1 MSKNWVEFSLD
12 VVHTSPDIRE
22 SDWKLFRE
30 FHPIALN
37 RYCQRFLEDVG
48 GVVADGSKTPHD
60 RYGEIYS
67 LVRQATKELARGFD
81 DKRRSTAVVQLAI
94 IHSHGLITEEELSR
108 FFFRDPRGDY
118 AAVTSNQSMKPTAP
132 FRNAF
137 SVFATT
143 PCRGLSLS
151 R

>member
-1 MSKNWVEFSLD
+1 
-12 VVHTSPDIRE
+12 VHTSPDIQE

-30 FHPIALN
+30 LHPVAVN

-48 GVVADGSKTPHD
+48 RVVADGSKTPHD

-67 LVRQATKELARGFD
+67 LVRQATKELARAFD

-94 IHSHGLITEEELSR
+94 IHSHGLVTEDELSR
-108 FFFRDPRGDY
+108 FSSETRE
-118 AAVTSNQSMKPTAP
+118 AITQ
-132 FRNAF
+132 
-137 SVFATT
+137 
-143 PCRGLSLS
+143 LSHLTK

>member
-1 MSKNWVEFSLD
+1 M
-12 VVHTSPDIRE
+12 HTSPDIQE

-30 FHPIALN
+30 LHPIAVN

-48 GVVADGSKTPHD
+48 RVVAAGSKTPHD

-67 LVRQATKELARGFD
+67 LVRQATKQLAQAFD

-94 IHSHGLITEEELSR
+94 IHSHGLITDDELSR
-108 FFFRDPRGDY
+108 FSSETRE
-118 AAVTSNQSMKPTAP
+118 AITQ
-132 FRNAF
+132 
-137 SVFATT
+137 
-143 PCRGLSLS
+143 LSHLTK